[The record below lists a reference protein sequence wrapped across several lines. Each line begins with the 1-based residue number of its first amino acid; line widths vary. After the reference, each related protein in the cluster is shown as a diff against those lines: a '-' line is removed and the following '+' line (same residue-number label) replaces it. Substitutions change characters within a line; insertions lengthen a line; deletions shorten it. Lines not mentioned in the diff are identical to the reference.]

1 MRKRLAWL
9 HKYTEIG
16 AFLALFSFPFS
27 EILHFLCDKTG
38 GREGVNRHFV
48 GGEQL
53 SDCRKQLSEYYTD
66 SCPSRVRQLFDSC
79 PTAIGLLIA
88 YFRTIVVPFLD
99 AEHLVSISCN
109 SRFLRACFCLFGCIT
124 IRYCEFKH

>member
-38 GREGVNRHFV
+38 GREGENRHFV
-48 GGEQL
+48 GGE
-53 SDCRKQLSEYYTD
+53 
-66 SCPSRVRQLFDSC
+66 
-79 PTAIGLLIA
+79 
-88 YFRTIVVPFLD
+88 
-99 AEHLVSISCN
+99 
-109 SRFLRACFCLFGCIT
+109 
-124 IRYCEFKH
+124 

>member
-1 MRKRLAWL
+1 MRYQLTFCHSRRMKIM

-38 GREGVNRHFV
+38 GREGGNRHFV

-53 SDCRKQLSEYYTD
+53 SDCRQTAIRVLHGQLSVT
-66 SCPSRVRQLFDSC
+66 C
-79 PTAIGLLIA
+79 PTA
-88 YFRTIVVPFLD
+88 V
-99 AEHLVSISCN
+99 
-109 SRFLRACFCLFGCIT
+109 
-124 IRYCEFKH
+124 

>member
-53 SDCRKQLSEYYTD
+53 SDCRQTAIRVLHGQLSVT
-66 SCPSRVRQLFDSC
+66 C
-79 PTAIGLLIA
+79 PTA
-88 YFRTIVVPFLD
+88 V
-99 AEHLVSISCN
+99 
-109 SRFLRACFCLFGCIT
+109 
-124 IRYCEFKH
+124 